1 MNLEWSP
8 ESFEDLSRLHDF
20 LAPVNPRAAAN
31 AVQML
36 VRAGLQLPDMP
47 RAGQRVEDFGMREVR
62 RVIVDG
68 RPWEPLR
75 PLSITRSGNAL
86 INVQTAARML
96 SQL

>member
-31 AVQML
+31 AVQMP
-36 VRAGLQLPDMP
+36 VRAGLQLPDML
-47 RAGQRVEDFGMREVR
+47 RAGRRVEDFGMREVR

-68 RPWEPLR
+68 RYELR
-75 PLSITRSGNAL
+75 YEIVGETIVVLRIFH
-86 INVQTAARML
+86 AREDR
-96 SQL
+96 

>member
-20 LAPVNPRAAAN
+20 QAPVNPRAAAD

-36 VRAGLQLPDMP
+36 VRAGLHLPDMP
-47 RAGQRVEDFGMREVR
+47 RIGPRVEDFGLREVR

-68 RPWEPLR
+68 RYELR
-75 PLSITRSGNAL
+75 YEIVGETIVVLR
-86 INVQTAARML
+86 VFHAREDR
-96 SQL
+96 